1 MTLSEHKT
9 AVESLDKQIIDLV
22 DEQLESS
29 SDSKSAELQT
39 LKMSLARRTQKQLME
54 IEQRKQS

>member
-1 MTLSEHKT
+1 MTLSEHKA
-9 AVESLDKQIIDLV
+9 AVESLDKQIIELV

-39 LKMSLARRTQKQLME
+39 LKMSLARRTRKQLME